1 MISTPNL
8 LLRSLGPED
17 LQLIEPALWQVTLAE
32 GDVLASAGDPIETIC
47 FLEGGVASY
56 SNTSP
61 SCVRTGIA
69 MVGYEGCAG
78 WHALL
83 GSDVAPYDIAVA
95 VGGGTALMIKAQELV
110 DFTER
115 RPSLRNLMMR
125 FVRSMF
131 AQIGQTAISN
141 VNDPVQGRL
150 CRWLLMNHDRL
161 EGDEIQLSHNE
172 IGNMLGVRRA
182 SVTDAL
188 HILEGEGLI
197 SAKRKSICVRD
208 RARLRACAG
217 DSYGVPEAEYRRLIA
232 PFGKDLV
239 LT

>member
-1 MISTPNL
+1 ML
-8 LLRSLGPED
+8 
-17 LQLIEPALWQVTLAE
+17 EPALWRVTLAE
-32 GDVLASAGDPIETIC
+32 GDELASAGAPIETVC

-56 SNTSP
+56 SNMSP
-61 SCVRTGIA
+61 AGVRTGIG

-78 WHALL
+78 WHVLL

-95 VGGGTALMIKAQELV
+95 VGGGTALKIKAQTLI
-110 DFTER
+110 DFTEQ
-115 RPSLRNLMMR
+115 RPSLRHLLMR
-125 FVRSMF
+125 FIRSMF
-131 AQIGQTAISN
+131 AQVGQTAISN

-217 DSYGVPEAEYRRLIA
+217 DNYGFAESEYRRLIG
-232 PFGKDLV
+232 PFGKDL
-239 LT
+239 